1 MAQNIFKLVL
11 TDEAQN
17 FIESLPEA
25 VSYKIYY
32 NIKRVAGGERNKE
45 LFKKLENSEIWEF
58 RTLYN
63 KTAYR
68 LFAFGTRIKKHWLL
82 PPTAL
87 SRKLRRHQARR

>member
-58 RTLYN
+58 RTFRTLYN

-68 LFAFGTRIKKHWLL
+68 LFAFGTRIKKHW
-82 PPTAL
+82 
-87 SRKLRRHQARR
+87 

>member
-25 VSYKIYY
+25 VSYKIYS

-45 LFKKLENSEIWEF
+45 LFKKLENSEIWDF

-63 KTAYR
+63 KTDYR
-68 LFAFGTRIKKHWLL
+68 LFAFGTRIKKHW
-82 PPTAL
+82 
-87 SRKLRRHQARR
+87 

>member
-1 MAQNIFKLVL
+1 M
-11 TDEAQN
+11 TDEAQD

-32 NIKRVAGGERNKE
+32 NIKRVVGGERNKE

-63 KTAYR
+63 KTLIVY
-68 LFAFGTRIKKHWLL
+68 LLFGTRIKKHW
-82 PPTAL
+82 
-87 SRKLRRHQARR
+87 

>member
-1 MAQNIFKLVL
+1 MTQNIFRLVL
-11 TDEAQN
+11 TDEAQD

-32 NIKRVAGGERNKE
+32 SIKRVAGGERNKE

-63 KTAYR
+63 KTLIVY
-68 LFAFGTRIKKHWLL
+68 LLFGTRIKKHW
-82 PPTAL
+82 
-87 SRKLRRHQARR
+87 

>member
-25 VSYKIYY
+25 VSYKIYS
-32 NIKRVAGGERNKE
+32 NVKRVAGGERNKE

-58 RTLYN
+58 RTLNN

-68 LFAFGTRIKKHWLL
+68 LFAFGTRIKKHW
-82 PPTAL
+82 
-87 SRKLRRHQARR
+87 